1 MCDVC
6 ICVQLL
12 WSLDFAEMDGHIP
25 RCHFWQNSMAS
36 ASWPQVLG
44 HKAWGLQPHNFFYY
58 AYYHNSN
65 IWIFQSTRVT
75 TTYVLDYL
83 SKRQT
88 RWLVSWLALNIM
100 CSIHTIINCKQHRIY
115 IRILLHKKYFWVE
128 GVWFC
133 PKCDQ
138 HWCLRLV
145 TFQMKLGTY
154 NLLSK

>member
-1 MCDVC
+1 MFPGESVVRLTSFFPKEFFDLNRFSHPLKHSLK
-6 ICVQLL
+6 IATKSEDKSKLL
-12 WSLDFAEMDGHIP
+12 S
-25 RCHFWQNSMAS
+25 
-36 ASWPQVLG
+36 VLFR
-44 HKAWGLQPHNFFYY
+44 HYFLFY
-58 AYYHNSN
+58 N
-65 IWIFQSTRVT
+65 
-75 TTYVLDYL
+75 YL